1 MLRLGVVFDFIQ
13 LRLKTDQPYD
23 EAFEVGDEE
32 EVASLASET
41 PSPQH
46 RHPHRG
52 GVRGSAHAQQT

>member
-1 MLRLGVVFDFIQ
+1 MVFDFIQ